1 MAWVQPDFDDST
13 WDSMDLTVAPG
24 AEGAGWT
31 KRGYAGYAGFAWY
44 RLRINVQ
51 GANHRLAI
59 KMPDQADDAYQVY
72 VNGQLIG
79 EFGKFTAHG
88 VTAYPALSEAFSLPR
103 GVGDG
108 TITIAIR
115 MWMDSATRFNSP
127 DAGGLHG
134 PPALG
139 YASLVNDLVRLDY
152 DDMAHYLGSI
162 YLEGLILVMAV
173 LMAATLFW
181 LDRQEPGYLWL
192 AVVCTVTLLYN
203 TILLSVNVVAWIGQ
217 TPAVVL
223 RDVIL
228 HPSRIALWV
237 LFWGYWFRLPKI
249 GRLQRVV
256 WPLVLLLMMG
266 TAMLRPPLYGQ
277 MVPIHYET
285 FISPALLGVK
295 FALGA
300 ILFLVAYRGFG
311 TQKTEGWMAASAVV
325 LCLVSNFT
333 SELRLVHIPTMFVV
347 FGIVIQLGTVAT
359 KASLLI
365 ITVMLLRRFI
375 MAQALKEQWKMEIQQ
390 AQEVQQLLIPH
401 ELPEVTGISI
411 ESEYRPA
418 REVGGDFFQ
427 ILPLET
433 PGSVLIVVGD
443 VTGKGMQA
451 GMLVAL
457 IVGAIRAARTST
469 APTPARASFLEVNEQ
484 LCERQHRYTYNTV
497 THTLGSPTI
506 VIDGLMGSNDHNS
519 GRLKVSPVPESDGQY
534 HLYYT
539 IGDQGAGQFNN
550 GFRTNNA
557 QNKDIYEGKVLRLN
571 TEVDGDIDDGAYS
584 PWIPNDNPILN
595 SVSGKVNAVYSYGHR
610 NAQGLVWAHIGSQY
624 ILYNSEHGDKSDDEV
639 NVITPGDNYGW
650 PKVAGMCD
658 DNYNDTDANPNNDYL
673 ANQLV
678 HNEHSFCQANNV
690 KEPLFSFFNV
700 SGNSIPSSSSS
711 NYTWPTIAPS
721 SIDYYDQV
729 YIPGWTNSLLVTS
742 LKLGMYRLK
751 LKTDGSAV
759 DSSSTA
765 QITDT
770 IPYLHE
776 YRIRDLAI
784 APTGDTLFLAIDS
797 TGSTSG
803 PTGGFTGSQVATK
816 TPGHILRMVY
826 LQTLSEGP
834 PPPPVPRKETI
845 NTTLVFPNPA
855 TDHLEVLC
863 RDLLQ
868 EPFHV
873 FLYDVQG
880 RIMLSEIYNSSH
892 FIVRLDNIP
901 QGLYIFKMLD
911 GNGVNV
917 TTLKILVL
925 K

>member
-1 MAWVQPDFDDST
+1 MVLLQLCAVAGYARGESLKSQTVPVTTAPTTSQVVQVKLGESSTKLVGPWKFHTGDDMAWVQPDFNDST

-44 RLRINVQ
+44 RLRINVL

-79 EFGKFTAHG
+79 EFGKFTARG
-88 VTAYPALSEAFSLPR
+88 VTAYPALSEAFALPR

-173 LMAATLFW
+173 IMAATLFW

-249 GRLQRVV
+249 GRLHRVV

-285 FISPALLGVK
+285 FISPVLLGVK

-347 FGIVIQLGTVAT
+347 FGFVIQLGTVAT
-359 KASLLI
+359 VVSLLI

-457 IVGAIRAARTST
+457 IVGAIRAAVQHST
-469 APTPARASFLEVNEQ
+469 DPARILHEVNEQ
-484 LCERQHRYTYNTV
+484 LCERQHAIATCLILRIDPDGTGIIANAGQLAPYLN
-497 THTLGSPTI
+497 GSEIEMEGAFPIGI
-506 VIDGLMGSNDHNS
+506 VPDGDFAITSFALQEGDALFLM
-519 GRLKVSPVPESDGQY
+519 SDGVVEA
-534 HLYYT
+534 T
-539 IGDQGAGQFNN
+539 DPQGALFGFERIAELLKRHATSEEIAKAAQDFGQ
-550 GFRTNNA
+550 
-557 QNKDIYEGKVLRLN
+557 E
-571 TEVDGDIDDGAYS
+571 DD
-584 PWIPNDNPILN
+584 
-595 SVSGKVNAVYSYGHR
+595 
-610 NAQGLVWAHIGSQY
+610 
-624 ILYNSEHGDKSDDEV
+624 
-639 NVITPGDNYGW
+639 
-650 PKVAGMCD
+650 
-658 DNYNDTDANPNNDYL
+658 
-673 ANQLV
+673 
-678 HNEHSFCQANNV
+678 
-690 KEPLFSFFNV
+690 
-700 SGNSIPSSSSS
+700 
-711 NYTWPTIAPS
+711 
-721 SIDYYDQV
+721 
-729 YIPGWTNSLLVTS
+729 
-742 LKLGMYRLK
+742 
-751 LKTDGSAV
+751 
-759 DSSSTA
+759 
-765 QITDT
+765 
-770 IPYLHE
+770 
-776 YRIRDLAI
+776 
-784 APTGDTLFLAIDS
+784 
-797 TGSTSG
+797 
-803 PTGGFTGSQVATK
+803 
-816 TPGHILRMVY
+816 
-826 LQTLSEGP
+826 
-834 PPPPVPRKETI
+834 
-845 NTTLVFPNPA
+845 
-855 TDHLEVLC
+855 
-863 RDLLQ
+863 
-868 EPFHV
+868 
-873 FLYDVQG
+873 
-880 RIMLSEIYNSSH
+880 
-892 FIVRLDNIP
+892 
-901 QGLYIFKMLD
+901 
-911 GNGVNV
+911 
-917 TTLKILVL
+917 ILVL
-925 K
+925 QVRRSMEQPIQQTA